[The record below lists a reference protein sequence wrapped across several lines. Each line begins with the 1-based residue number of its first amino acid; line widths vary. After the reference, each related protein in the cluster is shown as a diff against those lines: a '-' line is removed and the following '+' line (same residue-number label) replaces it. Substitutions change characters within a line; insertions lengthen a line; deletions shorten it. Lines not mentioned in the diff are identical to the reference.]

1 MAILVLIQM
10 LGAVMLLLFAVRM
23 VRTGFERA
31 SGPSLRRVIGK
42 AAAGRVSGAASGAG
56 VAVLLQSATA
66 VAMLAAGFAS
76 SGFLSTAAGL
86 AVLLGADLGSA
97 LVVQFLSFDLNW
109 LVPLLLAVG
118 AWMFLK
124 IDARKVKQTGRIL
137 IGIALV
143 LISLEMIGE
152 STAPLK
158 ESPFMPQIA
167 GLLSDDAVTT
177 LLVGALL
184 AFLLHSSVAAV
195 LMIAAFAQNAGLPMS
210 AAVPLLLGANVGAG
224 AVAIWLTRGLD
235 LNARR
240 LPVGNFVFR
249 TAGAFAAL
257 GIVTVIPLPLD
268 QLSKEPAQQV
278 VAVHLLFNLALV
290 LVCLPVV
297 GPVARCVDLMMS
309 SNRKSDEAARV
320 VPPSALDNRVVHV
333 PRLALASATRELL
346 RMGELV
352 ETMASPVMMML
363 ERGDPQEIQRL
374 QELDREVNKIHSEIK
389 LYVAALNRGEL
400 NDEEAERSMQLV
412 SFAVNIERAGDL
424 VSKNLFERALDL
436 QKNGIHFSAE
446 GKRELEDMHDR
457 VLANMRLA
465 LNVLVS
471 GDVES
476 ARELIAEKDRMRA
489 MERTSHD
496 RHLDRLKTNT
506 LESMETSN
514 AHMEVVRSLKEINSL
529 FAAVAVPILAREG
542 QLRETRLVPA
552 E

>member
-86 AVLLGADLGSA
+86 SVLLGADLGSA

-158 ESPFMPQIA
+158 ESPFMPQVA
-167 GLLSDDAVTT
+167 GLLSDDAVTA

-257 GIVTVIPLPLD
+257 GILTVIPLPLD
-268 QLSKEPAQQV
+268 LLSKDPAQQV

-290 LVCLPVV
+290 MVCLPVV

-309 SNRKSDEAARV
+309 SNRKSVEAARV